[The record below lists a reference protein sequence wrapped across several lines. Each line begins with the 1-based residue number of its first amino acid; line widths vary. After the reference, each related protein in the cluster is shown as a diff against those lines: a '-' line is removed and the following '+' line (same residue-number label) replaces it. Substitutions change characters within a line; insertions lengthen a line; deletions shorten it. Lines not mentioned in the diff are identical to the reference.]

1 MTFQDRI
8 PLYVSAFAAI
18 LVAVGFAV
26 SVETGIGAIGGAAVS
41 LANAFALRWLVTSM
55 IKADPARR
63 AGASL
68 TLMLKT
74 GVILAISAGLL
85 FGAHLDPIGFA
96 IGIGA
101 LVLGLVVGAAAEH
114 LAPAKGTH
122 LSAATPSAPASPT
135 KGE

>member
-26 SVETGIGAIGGAAVS
+26 SVETGIGAIGGAAVA
-41 LANAFALRWLVTSM
+41 LMNAFALRWLVTAM

-101 LVLGLVVGAAAEH
+101 LVLGLVVGSAH
-114 LAPAKGTH
+114 FNLT
-122 LSAATPSAPASPT
+122 SAATPTAPAAAPT
-135 KGE
+135 KAE

>member
-26 SVETGIGAIGGAAVS
+26 GFETGLGALGGAAVA
-41 LANAFALRWLVTSM
+41 LANAFALRWLVSAMLTG
-55 IKADPARR
+55 DPARR
-63 AGASL
+63 AGMSL

-85 FGAHLDPIGFA
+85 FGARLDPVGFA

-101 LVLGLVVGAAAEH
+101 LVLGLVVGAAHFNLTA
-114 LAPAKGTH
+114 ATTSGS
-122 LSAATPSAPASPT
+122 SAAPT